1 MNASEASIVFIMQK
15 THKKDSEEG
24 IVNVSKMA
32 RVTVTVIK

>member
-1 MNASEASIVFIMQK
+1 MNASEASLMCVIQK
-15 THKKDSEEG
+15 THKKDSEEA